1 MSAELS
7 GRLDELSRERA
18 RLREAIRRIGHTFA
32 SSLDRPALLELA
44 LKTAVDAVQAN
55 GGRLT
60 SRAAQEEPLNET
72 AREGSLAGLEDALQ
86 QAERAALQD
95 GGFAESRAGTVS
107 VAAVTLG
114 PLEAPSRAQGRLY
127 SLPTS
132 IKKRPRRAFS
142 APLSGLM

>member
-1 MSAELS
+1 M
-7 GRLDELSRERA
+7 

-95 GGFAESRAGTVS
+95 GGFGSR
-107 VAAVTLG
+107 G
-114 PLEAPSRAQGRLY
+114 PVPSASPQSRSGR
-127 SLPTS
+127 S
-132 IKKRPRRAFS
+132 RPRA
-142 APLSGLM
+142 APTG